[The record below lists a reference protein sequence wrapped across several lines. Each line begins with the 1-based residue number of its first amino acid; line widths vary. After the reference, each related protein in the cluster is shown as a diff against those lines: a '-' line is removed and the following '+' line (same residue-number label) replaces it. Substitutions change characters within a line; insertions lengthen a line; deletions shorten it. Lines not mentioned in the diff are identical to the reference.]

1 MKKKLIKTAPGAIEK
16 TDRTRKMQRPLRCHC
31 CGITNDASQFVRF
44 VRKLCATCR
53 AKEHRTKP
61 VHGYWRDDK

>member
-1 MKKKLIKTAPGAIEK
+1 MKKKVIKTAPGAIED
-16 TDRTRKMQRPLRCHC
+16 TARTRRMRRKIRCNS
-31 CGITNDASQFVRF
+31 CGITQSASRIVRF

-61 VHGYWRDDK
+61 VRSYWRDDK